1 MPLFH
6 YVLSV
11 LENSEPDF
19 GHKKRLLGS
28 LLSSA
33 WVLSPDGY
41 TILPMRLPTTIRS
54 IEIFMGG
61 IDRQK
66 NQERQRVLQ

>member
-1 MPLFH
+1 M
-6 YVLSV
+6 LSV
-11 LENSEPDF
+11 PENSEPDF

-41 TILPMRLPTTIRS
+41 TILPMRLPTTIIS

-66 NQERQRVLQ
+66 IPERQRVQQ